1 MGFLDDVQASVNRGV
16 AGANRG
22 VESMKLKNQMND
34 AMKRRQQLAAQLG
47 ASLYEVTREDAALRS
62 GREALY
68 DGIAAIDQERD
79 AIQAQLDELERQAA
93 AAAQAAA
100 SIECPFCHTRI
111 SATDMFCCGCGKPMA
126 EIQAAYAAAPAVPAE
141 PEPAPVAVQAV
152 CPACGSPV
160 NEGDAFCMNCGAKL
174 GAAVPEPAP
183 EPAPQPVSPDQPAAP
198 APDAASSDAGEWA

>member
-47 ASLYEVTREDAALRS
+47 ASLYEVTRDDAALRS

-93 AAAQAAA
+93 AAAQAAV

-152 CPACGSPV
+152 CPACGSSV

-174 GAAVPEPAP
+174 GAAAPEPAP
-183 EPAPQPVSPDQPAAP
+183 EPAAQPASPDQPAAP
-198 APDAASSDAGEWA
+198 APDAAPSYAGEQA

>member
-126 EIQAAYAAAPAVPAE
+126 EIQAAYAAAQSVPVE
-141 PEPAPVAVQAV
+141 PEPAPAAAQAV
-152 CPACGSPV
+152 CPACGSPI

-174 GAAVPEPAP
+174 GAAAPEPAP
-183 EPAPQPVSPDQPAAP
+183 EPASQSASPDQPAAP
-198 APDAASSDAGEWA
+198 APDAAPSDAGERA

>member
-126 EIQAAYAAAPAVPAE
+126 EIQAAYAAAQAVPAE
-141 PEPAPVAVQAV
+141 PEPAPAAVQAV

-174 GAAVPEPAP
+174 GAAAPEPTP

-198 APDAASSDAGEWA
+198 APDAAPSDAGERA

>member
-16 AGANRG
+16 VGANRG

-126 EIQAAYAAAPAVPAE
+126 EIQAAYAAAQAVPAE
-141 PEPAPVAVQAV
+141 PEPAPAAAQAV

-174 GAAVPEPAP
+174 GAAAPEPAP
-183 EPAPQPVSPDQPAAP
+183 EPAAQPVSPDQPAAP
-198 APDAASSDAGEWA
+198 ALDAAPSDAGEQA

>member
-141 PEPAPVAVQAV
+141 PEPAPVAIQAG

-174 GAAVPEPAP
+174 GAAAPEPAP
-183 EPAPQPVSPDQPAAP
+183 EPAPQPAAP
-198 APDAASSDAGEWA
+198 APDAAPSDAGEQA

>member
-47 ASLYEVTREDAALRS
+47 ASLYEVTREDAVLRS

-141 PEPAPVAVQAV
+141 PEPAPAAVQAV

-174 GAAVPEPAP
+174 GAAAPEPAP
-183 EPAPQPVSPDQPAAP
+183 EPASQSASPDQPAAP
-198 APDAASSDAGEWA
+198 APDAAPSDAGERA

>member
-126 EIQAAYAAAPAVPAE
+126 EIQAAYAAAQAVPAE
-141 PEPAPVAVQAV
+141 PEPAPVAAQAT

-174 GAAVPEPAP
+174 GAAAPEPAP

-198 APDAASSDAGEWA
+198 APDAAPSDAGERA

>member
-174 GAAVPEPAP
+174 GAAAPEPAP
-183 EPAPQPVSPDQPAAP
+183 EPAAQPASPDQPAAP
-198 APDAASSDAGEWA
+198 APDAAPSDAGERA

>member
-47 ASLYEVTREDAALRS
+47 ASLYEVTREDAVLRS

-174 GAAVPEPAP
+174 GAAAPEPAP
-183 EPAPQPVSPDQPAAP
+183 EPAPQPASPDQPAAP
-198 APDAASSDAGEWA
+198 APDAAPSDAGERA

>member
-141 PEPAPVAVQAV
+141 PEPAPAAVQAV

-174 GAAVPEPAP
+174 GAAAPEPAP
-183 EPAPQPVSPDQPAAP
+183 EPAPQPASPDQPAAP
-198 APDAASSDAGEWA
+198 APDAAPSDAGEQA

>member
-174 GAAVPEPAP
+174 GAAAP
-183 EPAPQPVSPDQPAAP
+183 EPASEPAAQPASPDQPAAP
-198 APDAASSDAGEWA
+198 APDAAPSDAGERA

>member
-1 MGFLDDVQASVNRGV
+1 MGFLDDVQASVNRGF

-34 AMKRRQQLAAQLG
+34 AMKRRQQLATQLG
-47 ASLYEVTREDAALRS
+47 ASLYEVTREDAVLRS

-160 NEGDAFCMNCGAKL
+160 NEGDAFCINCGAKL
-174 GAAVPEPAP
+174 GAAAPEPAP
-183 EPAPQPVSPDQPAAP
+183 EPAAQPVSPDQPAAP
-198 APDAASSDAGEWA
+198 APDAAPSDAGERA

>member
-68 DGIAAIDQERD
+68 DGIAVIDQERD

-174 GAAVPEPAP
+174 GAAAPEPAP
-183 EPAPQPVSPDQPAAP
+183 EPAPQPASPDQPAAP
-198 APDAASSDAGEWA
+198 APDAAPSDAGEQA

>member
-141 PEPAPVAVQAV
+141 PEPAPAAVQAV

-174 GAAVPEPAP
+174 GAAAPEPAP

-198 APDAASSDAGEWA
+198 APDAAPSDARERA

>member
-22 VESMKLKNQMND
+22 VESMKLKNQMSD

-47 ASLYEVTREDAALRS
+47 ASLYEVTREDAVLRS

-174 GAAVPEPAP
+174 GAAAPEPAP
-183 EPAPQPVSPDQPAAP
+183 EPAAQPASPDQPAAP
-198 APDAASSDAGEWA
+198 APDAAPSDAGERA

>member
-141 PEPAPVAVQAV
+141 SEPAPAAVQAV

-198 APDAASSDAGEWA
+198 APDAAPSDAGERA

>member
-152 CPACGSPV
+152 CPACGSPI

-174 GAAVPEPAP
+174 GAAAPEPAP
-183 EPAPQPVSPDQPAAP
+183 EPAAQPVSPDQPAAP
-198 APDAASSDAGEWA
+198 APDAAPSDAGERA

>member
-47 ASLYEVTREDAALRS
+47 ASLYEVTREDAVLRS

-141 PEPAPVAVQAV
+141 PEPAPVAVQAT

-174 GAAVPEPAP
+174 GAAAPEPAP
-183 EPAPQPVSPDQPAAP
+183 EPAAQPASPDQPAAP
-198 APDAASSDAGEWA
+198 APDAAPSDAGERA